1 MKIKIFFSNSVA
13 YQKLLS
19 LVLII
24 LLSVFFTPVKIS
36 GQIFTKLSEPNY
48 TGSSSGSSW
57 IDFNDDG
64 KLDAYVSYFNSSPRL
79 YFQDEDGDFQLS
91 ASLGIIPSGSNYSA
105 VAWGDYNNDGL
116 EDIFITSMSN
126 TPVLLKNLGYG
137 NFIKILGNKVTAD
150 AATTLSC
157 NWVDYDNDGYLDLFV
172 TASGT
177 GFTSGSGKR
186 NLLYKNNGDETF
198 TKITDNAIST
208 QNTFSSNAGFAD
220 MDNDG
225 DQDLFLTEWGKDNWL
240 FENNGDGSFS
250 KISGTEINVNSSI
263 SISCSW
269 GDYDNDGYL
278 DLFVG
283 NGSTSNN
290 VKQKS
295 HLFHNNGDKT
305 FTKITTGDIAEFEG
319 CVWTSAWGDVDNDGD
334 IDLYLG
340 TIFDNEEPLFIN
352 NGDGTF
358 TFRHEFGVNTTSDG
372 TGITGASFGDYDND
386 GALDLLT
393 ANSQGEGPFIY
404 HNNGNTNNWL
414 NIKCIG
420 TISNRSAIGA
430 KVKVK
435 ATINGNSVWQIR
447 EIHGVNGFRGSD
459 DLRVHFGLGDATTV
473 DSLIIIWPTGQAT
486 IQTNVPVKQFLTITE
501 DVPVDY
507 LKVGFRA
514 DKLSGYSPVVVQFN
528 DISISNIN
536 QPITS
541 WSWDF
546 NNDGIEDSDEQN
558 PIYTFEAFDNTID
571 FTITLT
577 VSTGTNTANI
587 TRENYI
593 NVVPA
598 SFENLAL
605 NRPAT
610 ASSAKKPY
618 IMFSAGKAVDGNDAT
633 RWASETPDSQW
644 LKLQLDDV
652 YTIGKITLYWK
663 TQFPTQY
670 EIFYSVD
677 DQNWNSLQV
686 IENSDGDYDEITFSP
701 VQTKYIRINMY
712 QCSNSTG
719 YELYEF
725 QVFKPGVTDIEHE
738 NNLSENFSLSQN
750 YPNPFNPSTT
760 IKYELPCECKVN
772 LEIFD
777 ILGRRV
783 AQLVNEV
790 QSGGSKQSHWNANQ
804 LSGGVYFVRL
814 IASSI
819 DGNNTHHSVR
829 KMIFLK

>member
-24 LLSVFFTPVKIS
+24 LLSVFFTPAKIS
-36 GQIFTKLSEPNY
+36 GQIFTKLSNPSS
-48 TGSSSGSSW
+48 TIGSSGSAW
-57 IDFNDDG
+57 TDLNDDG
-64 KLDAYVSYFNSSPRL
+64 KLDAYMSYFTNSLSP
-79 YFQDEDGDFQLS
+79 YIQNEVGDFQLS
-91 ASLGIIPSGSNYSA
+91 TSQGIIPSGSNYSA
-105 VAWGDYNNDGL
+105 IAWGDYNNDGL

-137 NFIKILGNKVTAD
+137 NFIKILSNKVTAD

-177 GFTSGSGKR
+177 GFTPGSGNR
-186 NLLYKNNGDETF
+186 NFLYKNNGDETF

-283 NGSTSNN
+283 NGSTSNT

-305 FTKITTGDIAEFEG
+305 FTKVTTGDIAEFEG

-340 TIFDNEEPLFIN
+340 TIYDNEEPLFIN

-358 TFRHEFGVNTTSDG
+358 TFRHEFAVNTTFDG

-430 KVKVK
+430 RVKVK

-447 EIHGVNGFRGSD
+447 EIHGVNGFRGLD
-459 DLRVHFGLGDATTV
+459 DLRVHFGLGDATVV
-473 DSLIIIWPTGQAT
+473 DSLIIIWPSGQT
-486 IQTNVPVKQFLTITE
+486 TSQTNVPVKQFLTITE
-501 DVPVDY
+501 DVPTDY
-507 LKVGFRA
+507 LKAGFRV
-514 DKLSGYSPVVVQFN
+514 DKLSGYSPVVVKFN
-528 DISISNIN
+528 DISISNQS

-546 NNDGIEDSDEQN
+546 NNDGTEDSDEQN
-558 PIYTFEAFDNTID
+558 PTFAFEASEDEID
-571 FTITLT
+571 FSITLT
-577 VSTGTNTANI
+577 VSNGTNNNSF

-593 NVVPA
+593 HVIPG

-605 NRPAT
+605 NKLAT
-610 ASSAKKPY
+610 ASSIKKPY
-618 IMFSAGKAVDGNDAT
+618 VVYNTDKAVDGKNTT

-644 LKLQLDDV
+644 LKIQLDDV
-652 YTIGKITLYWK
+652 IAVGKIILYWK
-663 TQFPTQY
+663 TKYPTKY
-670 EIFYSVD
+670 EIFYSAD
-677 DQNWNSLQV
+677 DQSWNSLQV
-686 IENSDGDYDEITFSP
+686 IENSDGDYDEIIFSA
-701 VQTKYIRINMY
+701 VQAKYIRINMY

-790 QSGGSKQSHWNANQ
+790 QSGGSKQSHWNANK